1 MGVWGVTSGSYA
13 VAYGDRERCRVASR
27 PGGLAAH
34 PAGAGPAGWAVNTL
48 WERHEVLVTLG
59 DLAGLVPGRAPG
71 STARALREAGWLFP
85 MRTRGVW
92 GFSAVRLG
100 ARAPGYLE
108 LHARLRMRP
117 DTPAC
122 IAGKTV
128 AMVHDWLWRPVG
140 PAIGMPPGVRIPQ
153 CLDDYTV
160 HRWEPRIGMDEL
172 LGLPMWK
179 PETLLCYMAA
189 RPSRISWEDVK
200 EWLWAVCENLDVDL
214 LLAELDGRPR
224 GVWMKTAY
232 LADVGE
238 RPDLGEALAAAAP
251 TNARGPYLLGWRE
264 RRWPYPVW
272 PSPVRVPKYEIVD
285 YLFPMRWNPKEG
297 FEPFEPP
304 KTWEC

>member
-1 MGVWGVTSGSYA
+1 MPYMATATA
-13 VAYGDRERCRVASR
+13 VLHAELVDWPNTRPVRGALAQVVNALRERDMA
-27 PGGLAAH
+27 
-34 PAGAGPAGWAVNTL
+34 
-48 WERHEVLVTLG
+48 LVTLD
-59 DLAGLVPGRAPG
+59 DLAGLLPGRAPR

-92 GFSAVRLG
+92 GFSAVGLAAPFLG
-100 ARAPGYLE
+100 GYWE

-122 IAGKTV
+122 VAGKSV
-128 AMVHDWLWRPVG
+128 AMFHWWLWRPVG
-140 PAIGMPPGVRIPQ
+140 PAIGLPPGVRIPR

-160 HRWEPRIGMDEL
+160 HRWEPRIGLDEI
-172 LGLPMWK
+172 LGLGMWK

-189 RPSRISWEDVK
+189 RPSRICWEDIQ

-214 LLAELDGRPR
+214 LLAELEGRPR
-224 GVWMKTAY
+224 ANWMKTAY

-251 TNARGPYLLGWRE
+251 TNARGPYVLGWRE
-264 RRWPYPVW
+264 RRWPYLTW
-272 PSPVRVPKYEIVD
+272 ESPVRVPRYEIVD
-285 YLFPMRWNPKEG
+285 YLLPVRWCPKVG

-304 KTWEC
+304 KTWGY